1 MTAFGPEAEGIV
13 SDSIKTVFDSVLRKM
28 LGTPPTPHKPP
39 AEKPKEEPM
48 ILASRSVPAKRKKKP
63 TKPS

>member
-1 MTAFGPEAEGIV
+1 MQNN
-13 SDSIKTVFDSVLRKM
+13 IKNRFNDVLRRM

-63 TKPS
+63 TKPA